1 MDETAPPGRH
11 DGSVVLVTGSTHGIG
26 RGIARRFA
34 REGAAVVVNDHGEYD
49 GRAVAAAL
57 REAADTDAVRY
68 VEADVGDPAALRGL
82 VEDTVAEFGG
92 LDVLVNNVGLA
103 RTAHPRELAL
113 ENWERVMDTSLRS
126 GWLGVKYALDQLAG
140 GGSVVNVS
148 SAHAHSTTQGYF
160 PYNVA
165 KAGVNG
171 LTRALAVELGEL
183 GVRVNAVSPG
193 PIVVDEQHPDPDRL
207 DQGAEGDPL
216 GRMGTV
222 EDVAG
227 LVSFLASDDAAYLTG
242 TVVRADGGRGA
253 VQYVPPGGR

>member
-1 MDETAPPGRH
+1 MDEAACPGRH
-11 DGSVVLVTGSTHGIG
+11 EGSVVLITGSTHGIG
-26 RGIARRFA
+26 RGMARRFA

-49 GRAVAAAL
+49 GEAVAAEL
-57 REAADTDAVRY
+57 REAADTDAVGY
-68 VEADVGDPAALRGL
+68 VEADVGDPDALRGL
-82 VEDTVAEFGG
+82 VESTVEQFGG

-103 RTAHPRELAL
+103 RTAHPRRLSVED
-113 ENWERVMDTSLRS
+113 WERVMDTSLRS
-126 GWLGVKYALDQLAG
+126 GWLATKYAVEQLAG

-148 SAHAHSTTQGYF
+148 SAHGHATTKGYF

-165 KAGVNG
+165 KAGVDG
-171 LTRALAVELGEL
+171 LTRALAVELGDI

-193 PIVVDEQHPDPDRL
+193 PIVIDEQQPGPDRL
-207 DQGAEGDPL
+207 DQGTEGDPL

-222 EDVAG
+222 DDVAG
-227 LVSFLASDDAAYLTG
+227 LAAYLASDDAAYLTG